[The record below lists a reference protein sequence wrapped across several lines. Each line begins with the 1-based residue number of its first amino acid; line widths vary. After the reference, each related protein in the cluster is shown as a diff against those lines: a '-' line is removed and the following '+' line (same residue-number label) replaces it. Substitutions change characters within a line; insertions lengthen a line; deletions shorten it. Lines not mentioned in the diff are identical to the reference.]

1 MFILTYSHNY
11 SHSFTHTHTHTPLQ
25 AALKAAKQE
34 LDQLKSALRE
44 RNKELQKFEQERRSH
59 EKEKVNASLKI
70 KELEH
75 KIAKFHKDSK
85 DAAQKVRISST
96 VVVSCP
102 WTHISCIGMHEMVLQ
117 MKLMY
122 MYM

>member
-1 MFILTYSHNY
+1 MSCTDIYSPSSYVLSKLHNVIY
-11 SHSFTHTHTHTPLQ
+11 TQTTHCYILQ

-59 EKEKVNASLKI
+59 EKEKVDASLKI

-85 DAAQKVRISST
+85 DAAQKVGCR
-96 VVVSCP
+96 
-102 WTHISCIGMHEMVLQ
+102 L
-117 MKLMY
+117 L
-122 MYM
+122 

>member
-1 MFILTYSHNY
+1 MAHAYMYMYI
-11 SHSFTHTHTHTPLQ
+11 HTTDHHTVQ

-59 EKEKVNASLKI
+59 EKEKVDASLKI

-85 DAAQKVRISST
+85 DAAHKVRESDR
-96 VVVSCP
+96 CELP
-102 WTHISCIGMHEMVLQ
+102 
-117 MKLMY
+117 MY
-122 MYM
+122 AAARHH

>member
-1 MFILTYSHNY
+1 MARAHTYATDH
-11 SHSFTHTHTHTPLQ
+11 HTFQ
-25 AALKAAKQE
+25 AALKAAKHE

-59 EKEKVNASLKI
+59 EKEKVDASLKI

-85 DAAQKVRISST
+85 DAAQKVRESD
-96 VVVSCP
+96 VAVVSCP
-102 WTHISCIGMHEMVLQ
+102 CMQLQDINGVKLGNHENG
-117 MKLMY
+117 KY
-122 MYM
+122 T